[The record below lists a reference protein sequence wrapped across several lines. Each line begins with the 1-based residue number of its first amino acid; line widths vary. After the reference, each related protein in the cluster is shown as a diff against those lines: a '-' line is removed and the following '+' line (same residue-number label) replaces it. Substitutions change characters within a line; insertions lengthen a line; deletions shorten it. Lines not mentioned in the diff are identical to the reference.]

1 MTEPFIIDAHMH
13 IDPPGAFFSPEYDLG
28 HYLHRMDQLG
38 IERAVCV
45 DHLSIIEAS
54 QGGPEKLAEGF
65 EHSSGRV
72 FFFGV
77 FNPSAP
83 VRSVEVLE
91 QAASLPGFAGLKIH
105 PTWHRTAAED
115 PLYESAWGFA
125 AEHGVPIL
133 AHSWSRSDYNPP
145 QALSTPDRFEGY
157 VRRFPGVTLLLGHAG
172 GRGAGRH
179 DAVRMARDYEN
190 VYLDFAGDIYC
201 YRLIEQL
208 VQSVP
213 IEKILFGSD
222 FPWLDPRS
230 NLSRVLMSPITE
242 EQKLKIVRQNA
253 LQVFNLGERDAD
265 D

>member
-1 MTEPFIIDAHMH
+1 M
-13 IDPPGAFFSPEYDLG
+13 SPDVQ
-28 HYLHRMDQLG
+28 H
-38 IERAVCV
+38 
-45 DHLSIIEAS
+45 
-54 QGGPEKLAEGF
+54 
-65 EHSSGRV
+65 
-72 FFFGV
+72 
-77 FNPSAP
+77 AP
-83 VRSVEVLE
+83 RYE
-91 QAASLPGFAGLKIH
+91 
-105 PTWHRTAAED
+105 ED
-115 PLYESAWGFA
+115 
-125 AEHGVPIL
+125 
-133 AHSWSRSDYNPP
+133 
-145 QALSTPDRFEGY
+145 
-157 VRRFPGVTLLLGHAG
+157 
-172 GRGAGRH
+172 